1 MSCDKSK
8 ENYRPNKVRALEE
21 VVSLLKKHVKQ
32 RESEIEGLGK
42 QLKESSDRIVD
53 LEKRLGDK
61 ESNQDKESTSTDKET
76 LIDRLKE
83 LELEREHIEKKIVQ
97 SKRDKNDAQKATNRA
112 ANDLEAERSRNS
124 KESELIKRSEAA
136 ASKNP
141 KTDEK
146 VSKELEEL
154 PKKIEPPEDTTSER
168 RHVTKEKSRIMS
180 SRDQQMLDL
189 SMDNSIMREKLDR
202 MHEISAENL
211 LLQSDVADYHA
222 ELSELRAEAK
232 ELRAKCYELI
242 EDNRIYKAEVRD
254 LRRYIDLQKANKSG
268 DTRQDLLNKIEYYQ
282 MEHDRLLEE
291 VRRLKNR
298 LGDLSPRRSRDSSP
312 RSLARRSPREAKAGV
327 RFNESAERSKSPI
340 SDAIAASTASSH
352 AAIRLS
358 KDKKTLSPSAALNLR
373 DLTMERYKTH
383 LTNSHSSINS
393 DNTEVLLKSRLP
405 AATSA
410 PSAADEFD
418 GTSSDEE
425 EVENFDL
432 KTDQKLPERI
442 RSSSRCRSPA
452 SSYRSGFRSLSPRMT
467 STQNDVKDTARDRY
481 ATLLKRSLPR
491 RAFAPRSPADLRL
504 GYAIK
509 FTRPGGKLSRGT
521 VRYIG
526 HLASR
531 NEIFIGVELDS
542 TDGKHTGTFQGVKY
556 FSCPINKGIFTPFSK
571 VIMAWE

>member
-1 MSCDKSK
+1 MSSEDSLNDV
-8 ENYRPNKVRALEE
+8 ESILSNDSLE
-21 VVSLLKKHVKQ
+21 
-32 RESEIEGLGK
+32 
-42 QLKESSDRIVD
+42 
-53 LEKRLGDK
+53 
-61 ESNQDKESTSTDKET
+61 
-76 LIDRLKE
+76 
-83 LELEREHIEKKIVQ
+83 
-97 SKRDKNDAQKATNRA
+97 
-112 ANDLEAERSRNS
+112 
-124 KESELIKRSEAA
+124 
-136 ASKNP
+136 NP
-141 KTDEK
+141 KADEK

-383 LTNSHSSINS
+383 LTRADSHSSINS

-425 EVENFDL
+425 EVENCDL

-531 NEIFIGVELDS
+531 NEVFIGVELDS